1 MNRND
6 TLATL
11 ARQLGGDTLRYR
23 VQVEKTLAQEDVR
36 VSVDVT
42 TLATTREAS
51 PAELEA
57 RIRAALAEFLPVEW
71 VFSRVARQADALG
84 YERLT
89 LRASG
94 RAPAQDCYGL
104 EERARQASRQGL
116 SIERPRVDDSLP
128 NARMTEIL
136 HGLRL
141 ETLRQVQAQ
150 LREIQEST
158 GREWGIGDIEFG
170 IETGPEYERYLNL
183 SSGRYSGKGAYR
195 GSGREEL
202 DDDETHALVG
212 AERVQLVSA
221 VTLRVESQP

>member
-71 VFSRVARQADALG
+71 VFSRV
-84 YERLT
+84 
-89 LRASG
+89 
-94 RAPAQDCYGL
+94 
-104 EERARQASRQGL
+104 ARQASRQGL